1 MTQVSTSIDD
11 AVDALRSGSVIGIAT
26 DTVYGIATDVFL
38 PGADRLLAD
47 AKRRSASVPVQVLV
61 SGFEQALSVGIWS
74 DAARRAAGILWPGAV
89 TLVVPR
95 RSDVRLDLGGA
106 GDTIGIRWP
115 ARSLAV
121 EVCSRFGPLAA
132 TSANHHGETPLRS
145 AQQVAETFAS
155 SVSLVLDGGFLSGI
169 ASAVVDLTGAEP
181 SVLREG
187 ALTPAKVKEALQSAD
202 P

>member
-1 MTQVSTSIDD
+1 MPVSTSIDD
-11 AVDALRSGSVIGIAT
+11 AVEALSSGSVIGIAT
-26 DTVYGIATDVFL
+26 DTVYGIATDAFL

-47 AKRRSASVPVQVLV
+47 AKRRSAGVPVQVLV

-95 RSDVRLDLGGA
+95 RPELRLDLGGE

-115 ARSLAV
+115 APSLAV
-121 EVCSRFGPLAA
+121 EVCRLFGPLAA
-132 TSANHHGETPLRS
+132 TSANHHGEPPLCS
-145 AQQVAETFAS
+145 AQEVAETFAS
-155 SVSLVLDGGFLSGI
+155 SVSVVLDGGLLSGI
-169 ASAVVDLTGAEP
+169 ASAVVDLTGDEP

-187 ALTPAKVKEALQSAD
+187 VLSAAKVNEALQ
-202 P
+202 